1 MNDLDEDRI
10 TELATYQFPT
20 EQMEA
25 CTVQKDFLKSENH
38 TVPFIY
44 DDLVA
49 LENHRLLHKPHYSS
63 GHLKSENVK
72 KFSFG
77 TKISLGIIIYSDN
90 YNGRK
95 NQLVRMKIKCINII
109 LVIQQIYN

>member
-49 LENHRLLHKPHYSS
+49 LDKPSPPAQ
-63 GHLKSENVK
+63 
-72 KFSFG
+72 
-77 TKISLGIIIYSDN
+77 TSLFE
-90 YNGRK
+90 RPFK
-95 NQLVRMKIKCINII
+95 V
-109 LVIQQIYN
+109 